1 MALTREEKATQL
13 TELKEK
19 MGKTQSII
27 FAHYI
32 GLKVAQVS
40 TLRRELKKGKAE
52 MKVGKKTLMSIAAK
66 DQGLPALLTLNLSG
80 PVACIFSFAD
90 PLSGAQIAF
99 KFSKDHQQV
108 ALIGGIFDGKVLSK
122 EEAIAFAKIPGRMEL
137 FAQFASMLRAP
148 LCQFASMCNAPLT
161 GFARALSELS
171 QKKSPPPVPN
181 S

>member
-19 MGKTQSII
+19 MSKAQSII

-32 GLKVAQVS
+32 GLKVAEVS

-66 DQGLPALLTLNLSG
+66 DRGLPALPAPSFSG

-99 KFSKDHQQV
+99 RFGKDHQQV

-122 EEAIAFAKIPGRMEL
+122 EEAIAFAKIPGRVQLLAL
-137 FAQFASMLRAP
+137 FAAMLRSP
-148 LCQFASMCNAPLT
+148 LISFASMCNAPLS

-171 QKKSPPPVPN
+171 KKKTS
-181 S
+181 SS